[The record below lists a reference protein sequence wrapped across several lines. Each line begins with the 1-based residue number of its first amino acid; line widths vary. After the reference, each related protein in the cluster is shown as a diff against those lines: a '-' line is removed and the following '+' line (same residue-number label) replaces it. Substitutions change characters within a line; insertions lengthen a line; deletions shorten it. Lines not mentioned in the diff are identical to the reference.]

1 MKQRVGSQERA
12 HPLSY
17 WPKLFRD
24 IPVARY
30 ALVFIATAITW
41 VGARRTEGYT
51 TGPIL
56 CPFRLITGHQC
67 PFCGTTRSFGALV
80 QGDISGSI
88 AYNPGGVLLSIVIF
102 FWMISPMKFRAVR
115 ARIAQFWWRIS
126 EPTRWILLTV
136 MIALV
141 WGYALAR
148 W

>member
-1 MKQRVGSQERA
+1 MRTR
-12 HPLSY
+12 PLSY
-17 WPKLFRD
+17 WPALFRE

-30 ALVFIATAITW
+30 ALVFIANAITW

-88 AYNPGGVLLSIVIF
+88 AYNPSGILLSTVIL
-102 FWMISPMKFRAVR
+102 FWMISPAKFRAVR
-115 ARIAQFWWRIS
+115 TRIAQFWWRIS
-126 EPTRWILLTV
+126 EPTRWMLLVLLIGTV
-136 MIALV
+136 A
-141 WGYALAR
+141 GYIFAR

>member
-1 MKQRVGSQERA
+1 MKTGASSQARTR
-12 HPLSY
+12 PLSY
-17 WPKLFRD
+17 WPALFRE
-24 IPVARY
+24 IPAARY
-30 ALVFIATAITW
+30 ALVLFATALTW

-88 AYNPGGVLLSIVIF
+88 AYNPSGILLSIVII
-102 FWMISPMKFRAVR
+102 FWMISPAKLRAVR
-115 ARIAQFWWRIS
+115 VRIAQAWWRIS
-126 EPTRWILLTV
+126 EPTRWMLLALLIGTV
-136 MIALV
+136 A
-141 WGYALAR
+141 GYILAR

>member
-41 VGARRTEGYT
+41 VGARRTDGYT

-80 QGDISGSI
+80 QGDIPGSI
-88 AYNPGGVLLSIVIF
+88 AYNPGGVLLSVVIL
-102 FWMISPMKFRAVR
+102 FWMISPVKFRAVR

-126 EPTRWILLTV
+126 EPTRWILLAV

>member
-41 VGARRTEGYT
+41 VGARRTNGFT
-51 TGPIL
+51 SGPIL
-56 CPFRLITGHQC
+56 CPFRRITGHQC

-80 QGDISGSI
+80 QGDIPGSI
-88 AYNPGGVLLSIVIF
+88 AYNPGGVLLTIVIL
-102 FWMISPMKFRAVR
+102 FWMISPVKFRAVR

-126 EPTRWILLTV
+126 EPTRWILLAV

>member
-1 MKQRVGSQERA
+1 MKTGASSQARTR
-12 HPLSY
+12 PLSY
-17 WPKLFRD
+17 WPALFRE
-24 IPVARY
+24 IPAARY
-30 ALVFIATAITW
+30 ALVLFATALTW

-88 AYNPGGVLLSIVIF
+88 AYNPSGILLSIVIL
-102 FWMISPMKFRAVR
+102 FWMISPAKLREVR
-115 ARIAQFWWRIS
+115 VRIAQAWWRIS
-126 EPTRWILLTV
+126 EPTRWMLLALLIGTV
-136 MIALV
+136 A
-141 WGYALAR
+141 GYILAR

>member
-17 WPKLFRD
+17 WPKLFRE

-30 ALVFIATAITW
+30 ALVLFVTALTW

-51 TGPIL
+51 SGPIL

-88 AYNPGGVLLSIVIF
+88 AYNPSGILLSIVIL
-102 FWMISPMKFRAVR
+102 FWMISPVKFRAVR
-115 ARIAQFWWRIS
+115 VRIAQAWWRIS
-126 EPTRWILLTV
+126 EPTRWMLLALLIGTV
-136 MIALV
+136 T
-141 WGYALAR
+141 GYILAR

>member
-17 WPKLFRD
+17 WPKLFRE

-30 ALVFIATAITW
+30 ALVLFVTALTW

-51 TGPIL
+51 SGPIL

-88 AYNPGGVLLSIVIF
+88 AYNPSGILLSIVII
-102 FWMISPMKFRAVR
+102 FWMISPAKLRAVR
-115 ARIAQFWWRIS
+115 VRIAQAWWRIS
-126 EPTRWILLTV
+126 EPTRWMLLALLIGTV
-136 MIALV
+136 T
-141 WGYALAR
+141 GYILAR

>member
-1 MKQRVGSQERA
+1 MKTGASSHTRTR
-12 HPLSY
+12 PLSY
-17 WPKLFRD
+17 WPALFRE
-24 IPVARY
+24 IPAARY
-30 ALVFIATAITW
+30 ALVLFATALTW

-88 AYNPGGVLLSIVIF
+88 AYNPSGILLSIVIL
-102 FWMISPMKFRAVR
+102 FWMISPAKLRAVR
-115 ARIAQFWWRIS
+115 VRIAQAWWRIS
-126 EPTRWILLTV
+126 EPTRWMLLALLIGTV
-136 MIALV
+136 A
-141 WGYALAR
+141 GYILAR

>member
-80 QGDISGSI
+80 QGDIPGSI
-88 AYNPGGVLLSIVIF
+88 AYNPGGVLLTIVIL
-102 FWMISPMKFRAVR
+102 FWMISPVKFRAVR

-126 EPTRWILLTV
+126 EPTRWILLAV